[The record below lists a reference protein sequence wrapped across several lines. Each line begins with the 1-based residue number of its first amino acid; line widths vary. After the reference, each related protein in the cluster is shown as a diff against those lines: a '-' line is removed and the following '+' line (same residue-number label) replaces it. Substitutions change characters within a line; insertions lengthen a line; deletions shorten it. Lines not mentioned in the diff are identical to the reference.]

1 MFVSVNELV
10 GLPGMPG
17 TAQGV
22 RYSIRKLA
30 SSEHFRRKRAG
41 SKTIEYSID
50 CLPPVTQRAL
60 RERHVAQLMA
70 TAPQEITT
78 QPPVKRERKQN
89 VVQPVE
95 AYRGSPQLVEERL
108 NALTE
113 NQRKVAEA
121 RIALV
126 CEVLRISQEPGFS
139 CASAIRFIVSR
150 LAQGNLEERLES
162 LVITANARKG
172 KERTLS
178 AITLKRWIAAFNKAQ
193 NAAERLLLLAPGKRD
208 EIKPEEISWLPEFL
222 AQYRQANGRPLSEA
236 SEDFVADWQRRHAD
250 EPYMLE
256 VMPSY
261 DVVRYAMKK
270 LPEVVKQKGRV
281 TGSEYRQLEGFTR
294 RDWTAMPVNY
304 VWIGDGHGMKLKC
317 AHPVHGRPFSPEV
330 TFVIDGGT
338 RFVVGWSLDLAENV
352 FAVAGAIQHGIRN
365 HGKPFLYYSDNGSGE
380 TADMLDKEIV
390 GILPRLGINH
400 PTGIAGNPQGRGII
414 ERLNR
419 TLPMRIARRYRTYF
433 GKGADRESLRVL
445 NRDLRSAFNALQQ
458 DKPLSARQKA
468 AMRELPSWSELI
480 EAIREGVEWY
490 NNRPHSE
497 LPMKPNGK
505 HYSPAEFR
513 KKRLAEEDTEIEWLS
528 DIELR
533 DMFRPMVER
542 PVRRCEIQWLNNI
555 YYAPELRDE
564 HGRKVLISYDIHDAE
579 RITVRRKDG
588 SFICEAIWNGNK
600 RAAFPVTAEYHK
612 QQQRIKGMRKR
623 AEEKIRDAE
632 DEGIQV
638 IEQKTIEPWLDNVYR
653 PVGNVVTVQP
663 LRCEEEHDDEYE
675 TERDEY
681 LNHSL
686 DILEQNRRKK
696 AI

>member
-222 AQYRQANGRPLSEA
+222 AQYRQANGRPMSEA
-236 SEDFVADWQRRHAD
+236 YEDFVADWQRRHAD

-663 LRCEEEHDDEYE
+663 LRCEE
-675 TERDEY
+675 
-681 LNHSL
+681 
-686 DILEQNRRKK
+686 
-696 AI
+696 

>member
-70 TAPQEITT
+70 SAPQEITT

-222 AQYRQANGRPLSEA
+222 AQYRQANGRPMSEA
-236 SEDFVADWQRRHAD
+236 YEDFVAEWQRRHAD

-317 AHPVHGRPFSPEV
+317 AHPIHGRPFSPEV

-380 TADMLDKEIV
+380 TADMLDKEVV
-390 GILPRLGINH
+390 GILPRLGIKH

-445 NRDLRSAFNALQQ
+445 NRDLRSAFNAMQQ
-458 DKPLSARQKA
+458 DKPLNDRQKA
-468 AMRELPSWSELI
+468 AMRELPSWAELI

-497 LPMKPNGK
+497 LPMKPNGR

-528 DIELR
+528 DLELR

-600 RAAFPVTAEYHK
+600 RAAFAVSAEYHK

-632 DEGIQV
+632 DEGIQ
-638 IEQKTIEPWLDNVYR
+638 ILEHKQADSWLDNVYR
-653 PVGNVVTVQP
+653 PAGNTVTIQQQDY
-663 LRCEEEHDDEYE
+663 EEDYDEDY
-675 TERDEY
+675 ERDFR
-681 LNHSL
+681 LGL
-686 DILEQNRRKK
+686 QKLIAIQEQDDPL
-696 AI
+696 A

>member
-1 MFVSVNELV
+1 M
-10 GLPGMPG
+10 
-17 TAQGV
+17 
-22 RYSIRKLA
+22 
-30 SSEHFRRKRAG
+30 
-41 SKTIEYSID
+41 
-50 CLPPVTQRAL
+50 
-60 RERHVAQLMA
+60 
-70 TAPQEITT
+70 
-78 QPPVKRERKQN
+78 
-89 VVQPVE
+89 
-95 AYRGSPQLVEERL
+95 VEERL

-222 AQYRQANGRPLSEA
+222 AQYRQANGRPMSEA
-236 SEDFVADWQRRHAD
+236 YEDFVADWQRRHAD

>member
-22 RYSIRKLA
+22 RYSIKKMA

-50 CLPPVTQRAL
+50 CLPPITQQAL

-70 TAPQEITT
+70 TDPQEITT

-139 CASAIRFIVSR
+139 CASAIRFIVAR
-150 LAQGNLEERLES
+150 LAQGNLEDRLES

-193 NAAERLLLLAPGKRD
+193 NAAERLLLLVPGKRD

-222 AQYRQANGRPLSEA
+222 AQYRQVNGRPMSEA
-236 SEDFVADWQRRHAD
+236 YEDFVAEWQRRHAD

-270 LPEVVKQKGRV
+270 LPEVVKQKGRI

-317 AHPVHGRPFSPEV
+317 AHPIHGRPFSPEV

-380 TADMLDKEIV
+380 TADMLDKEVV
-390 GILPRLGINH
+390 GILPRLGIKH

-445 NRDLRSAFNALQQ
+445 NRDLRSAFNAMQQ
-458 DKPLSARQKA
+458 DKPLNDRQKA
-468 AMRELPSWSELI
+468 AMRELPSWAELI

-497 LPMKPNGK
+497 LPMKPNGR

-528 DIELR
+528 DLELR

-600 RAAFPVTAEYHK
+600 RAAFAVSAEYHK

-632 DEGIQV
+632 DEGIQ
-638 IEQKTIEPWLDNVYR
+638 ILEHKQTEPWLDNVYR
-653 PVGNVVTVQP
+653 PVGNTITIQQQDY
-663 LRCEEEHDDEYE
+663 EEDYDEDY
-675 TERDEY
+675 ERDFR
-681 LNHSL
+681 LGL
-686 DILEQNRRKK
+686 QKLAAIQEQDDPL
-696 AI
+696 A

>member
-1 MFVSVNELV
+1 MQSYVTVNDL
-10 GLPGMPG
+10 LGMPG
-17 TAQGV
+17 VPVTAKG
-22 RYSIRKLA
+22 IRQALQRFVCGRNDV
-30 SSEHFRRKRAG
+30 SRRREGTKA
-41 SKTIEYSID
+41 IEYHID
-50 CLPPVTQRAL
+50 CLPEITRKAL
-60 RERHVAQLMA
+60 RERYIEQLVA
-70 TAPQEITT
+70 TENNVSE
-78 QPPVKRERKQN
+78 VKAVARKTRN
-89 VVQPVE
+89 PDAVQAIE
-95 AYRGSPQLVEERL
+95 AYRGSPQLMEERL

-113 NQRKVAEA
+113 NQRRVSEA
-121 RIALV
+121 RAALV
-126 CEVLRISQEPGFS
+126 VEVLKLESD
-139 CASAIRFIVSR
+139 
-150 LAQGNLEERLES
+150 GNLGRLKAINY
-162 LVITANARKG
+162 LVEKARKG
-172 KERTLS
+172 ELPERLQQAAVNANAKRGANRTISRDPLYQWV
-178 AITLKRWIAAFNKAQ
+178 LKYNQSQ

-208 EIKPEEISWLPEFL
+208 KIKPEEISWLPEFL
-222 AQYRQANGRPLSEA
+222 AQYRQVNGRPMSEA
-236 SEDFVADWQRRHAD
+236 YEDFVAEWQRRHAD
-250 EPYMLE
+250 EPYMIE

-317 AHPVHGRPFSPEV
+317 AHPIHGRPFSPEV

-380 TADMLDKEIV
+380 TADMLDKEVV
-390 GILPRLGINH
+390 GILPRLGIKH
-400 PTGIAGNPQGRGII
+400 PTGVAGNPQGRGII

-445 NRDLRSAFNALQQ
+445 NRDLRSAFNAMQQ
-458 DKPLSARQKA
+458 DKPLNDRQKA
-468 AMRELPSWSELI
+468 AMRELPSWAELI

-497 LPMKPNGK
+497 LPMKPNGR
-505 HYSPAEFR
+505 HYNPAEFR
-513 KKRLAEEDTEIEWLS
+513 KKRLAEEDTEIE
-528 DIELR
+528 
-533 DMFRPMVER
+533 
-542 PVRRCEIQWLNNI
+542 WLNNI

-600 RAAFPVTAEYHK
+600 RAAFAVSAEYHK

-632 DEGIQV
+632 DEGIQ
-638 IEQKTIEPWLDNVYR
+638 ILEHKQTEPWLDNVYR
-653 PVGNVVTVQP
+653 PVGNTITIQQQDY
-663 LRCEEEHDDEYE
+663 EEDYDEDY
-675 TERDEY
+675 ERDFR
-681 LNHSL
+681 LGL
-686 DILEQNRRKK
+686 QKLA
-696 AI
+696 AIQKQDDPLA